1 MIEIQM
7 LTNGVNKSSKWRLF
21 LGNLSPNCTMNFG
34 EQLKEIRSSKGLTQ
48 IELSEKSG
56 IALRTVQR
64 MERNEGKPSL
74 YSLNAIGE
82 VLGVNLALL
91 YAPDFE
97 TEKLNIMESADQQLW
112 LVAKRRAKFKRS
124 LSAYVLVIPFLWII
138 WFLTMPELSRYERFP
153 WPIWPMLGWGLGLG
167 IQYLNAYVFEVDS
180 LEQREYDKLRAKK

>member
-1 MIEIQM
+1 
-7 LTNGVNKSSKWRLF
+7 
-21 LGNLSPNCTMNFG
+21 MNFG

-82 VLGVNLALL
+82 VLGVNLAVL
-91 YAPDFE
+91 YAPDSE

-124 LSAYVLVIPFLWII
+124 LSAYVLVISFLWII
-138 WFLTMPELSRYERFP
+138 WYLRMPELSRYERFP

>member
-1 MIEIQM
+1 
-7 LTNGVNKSSKWRLF
+7 
-21 LGNLSPNCTMNFG
+21 MNFG

-82 VLGVNLALL
+82 VLGTNLALL

-97 TEKLNIMESADQQLW
+97 TEKLNIMESTDQQLW

-124 LSAYVLVIPFLWII
+124 LSGYVLVISFLWIV
-138 WFLTMPELSRYERFP
+138 WYLRMPELSRYERFP
-153 WPIWPMLGWGLGLG
+153 WPIWPMVGWGLGLA
-167 IQYLNAYVFEVDS
+167 IQYVNAYVFEVDS
-180 LEQREYDKLRAKK
+180 LEQREYDKLKAKK

>member
-1 MIEIQM
+1 
-7 LTNGVNKSSKWRLF
+7 
-21 LGNLSPNCTMNFG
+21 MNFG

-82 VLGVNLALL
+82 VLGVNLAVL
-91 YAPDFE
+91 YAPDSE

-124 LSAYVLVIPFLWII
+124 LSAYMLVIPFLWII
-138 WFLTMPELSRYERFP
+138 WYLRMPELSRYERFP

-167 IQYLNAYVFEVDS
+167 IQYLNAYMFEVDS

>member
-1 MIEIQM
+1 
-7 LTNGVNKSSKWRLF
+7 
-21 LGNLSPNCTMNFG
+21 MNFG

-82 VLGVNLALL
+82 VLNVNLALL

-97 TEKLNIMESADQQLW
+97 TENLNIMESTDQQMW
-112 LVAKRRAKFKRS
+112 LIAKRRAKFKRS
-124 LSAYVLVIPFLWII
+124 LSAYVLVILFLWVV
-138 WFLTMPELSRYERFP
+138 WYLTMPDYSRDERFP

-167 IQYLNAYVFEVDS
+167 IQYANAYVFEVDS